1 MKAALAELWEK
12 TRKGK
17 YVHVKV
23 LNVRLFDAVDAF
35 RMIGSVNAEKGCT
48 KHVQFSGAYVT
59 QESSELEISFKGSP
73 NDAMPVKD
81 FLGPQLNAARDRD
94 VSATFIFTFDPGL
107 ALTGDAPEKL
117 AERLTKFA
125 SGAAYV
131 TATAEATA

>member
-1 MKAALAELWEK
+1 
-12 TRKGK
+12 
-17 YVHVKV
+17 V

-48 KHVQFSGAYVT
+48 KHVKLAGGYVT
-59 QESSELEISFKGSP
+59 QDGGEMQLEFTGSP
-73 NDAMPVKD
+73 GDALPVKD
-81 FLGPQLNAARDRD
+81 FLGPQLNAARDRT
-94 VSATFIFTFDPGL
+94 VEATFILTFDPGL
-107 ALTGDAPEKL
+107 PLADEAPEKL